1 MRTWEIDN
9 FPADDWIGGPMIE
22 KDEGPVKV
30 VELGPV
36 LDLLEEWTQGSLS
49 GGMQR
54 IAKASLALLDEHRPD
69 RD

>member
-1 MRTWEIDN
+1 VRTWEIDN
-9 FPADDWIGGPMIE
+9 FPADDWIGGPMGG
-22 KDEGPVKV
+22 GPVKV

-36 LDLLEEWTQGSLS
+36 LDLLEEWTQGSLA

-54 IAKASLALLDEHRPD
+54 VAKASLALLDEHRPD